1 MREMVVSK
9 CGEEQ
14 MLVARSCAVARKS
27 EMSGIS
33 WLIFLEFHGP
43 ISSDLQILRHF
54 P

>member
-1 MREMVVSK
+1 MCERWWSANA
-9 CGEEQ
+9 G
-14 MLVARSCAVARKS
+14 RSICLLPAVALLRCP

-33 WLIFLEFHGP
+33 WLIFLEFNGH